1 MTSRPVEVAALAH
14 VIGVLC
20 DLLTKTPPAEV
31 RGVADAIA
39 RAARRLALVPVS
51 HRRRRPR

>member
-1 MTSRPVEVAALAH
+1 MTSRPVEAAALAH

-20 DLLTKTPPAEV
+20 DMLTKTPAAEV

-39 RAARRLALVPVS
+39 RAARRLALVP
-51 HRRRRPR
+51 RRRRPR